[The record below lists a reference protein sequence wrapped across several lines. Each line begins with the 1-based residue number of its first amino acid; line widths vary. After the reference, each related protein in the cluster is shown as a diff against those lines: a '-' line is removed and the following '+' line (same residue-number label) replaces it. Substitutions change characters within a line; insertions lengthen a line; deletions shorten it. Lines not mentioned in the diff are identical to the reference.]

1 MPLPEHRVT
10 YLWIDQADALRNH
23 LIDLPARVGLDTEFV
38 RERTW
43 WPVLALVQ
51 IAINDTVLLVD
62 VTRPGMPDAIAGLL
76 RDERVLKIMHSPSED
91 LVAFGHSCNA
101 LPAPL
106 FDTQAAAALAG
117 LGAGL
122 GYQKLVQAALGVTL
136 EKGETRS
143 DWLRRPLSASQCEYA
158 ADDVVHLD
166 ALHDIL
172 RQKLDALGRSEW
184 LQEDATRTLRNA
196 ADDRLDPWP
205 HLGVRPAQDFDMDA
219 QARLL
224 RLLRWRESTARDR
237 DLPKNWVIEQPLAL
251 QLAQKPPMDFDALG
265 KLLDATPKSPR
276 KLTKELWA
284 TLTTPLPDEATMPP
298 VRRDADIDKHKLKR
312 LQQAV
317 ADIAREHDLPDG
329 VLASR
334 RWLEALLES
343 GEWPDALR
351 GWRQT
356 LLAPRFSPIL
366 H

>member
-1 MPLPEHRVT
+1 MTP
-10 YLWIDQADALRNH
+10 LWIDEADALRQH
-23 LIDLPARVGLDTEFV
+23 LADLPDRVGLDTEFV

-43 WPVLALVQ
+43 WPILALVQ
-51 IAINDTVLLVD
+51 IAIDDTVLLVD
-62 VTRPGMPDAIAGLL
+62 ATRPGIPAVIAELL
-76 RDERVLKIMHSPSED
+76 RNARVLKIMHSPSED
-91 LVAFGHSCNA
+91 LVAFGHSCDA
-101 LPAPL
+101 LPTPL

-117 LGAGL
+117 MGAGL

-158 ADDVVHLD
+158 ADDVIHLA
-166 ALHDIL
+166 ALHDLL
-172 RQKLDALGRSEW
+172 RGKLDALGRTAW
-184 LQEDATRTLRNA
+184 LEEDAARTLRNA
-196 ADDRLDPWP
+196 GDDSLDPWP
-205 HLGVRPAQDFDMDA
+205 HLGVRPAQDFDAAA

-224 RLLRWRESTARDR
+224 RLMRWREATARER

-251 QLAQKPPMDFDALG
+251 QLAQNPPADFDALR

-276 KLTKELWA
+276 KLGRELWA
-284 TLTTPLPDEATMPP
+284 ALTTPVPDEAAMPP
-298 VRRDADIDKHKLKR
+298 VRRDADIDKQTLKR

-317 ADIAREHDLPDG
+317 ADAAREHDVPEG

-351 GWRQT
+351 GWRQG
-356 LLAPRFSPIL
+356 LLAPRFAPIL
-366 H
+366 A